1 MRRHNGTNLNLEI
14 PKLKK
19 HSKMDKN
26 NYEESEESDT
36 CSDISVKSQAKSL
49 KRAKSKTQ
57 LAEEV
62 ILLRSDLRKSMV
74 KDYPLTTLT
83 VILTSKYYNCIL
95 VLYISRSSSIIY
107 SLNTVSVNDYC
118 LNDPLLSNQAD

>member
-36 CSDISVKSQAKSL
+36 SSDISVKSQAKSL

-74 KDYPLTTLT
+74 RDYPLTTLT
-83 VILTSKYYNCIL
+83 IILTSKYYNCIL

-107 SLNTVSVNDYC
+107 SFNTVSVNDYC

>member
-36 CSDISVKSQAKSL
+36 SSDISVKSQAKSL

-74 KDYPLTTLT
+74 RDYPLTTLT
-83 VILTSKYYNCIL
+83 IILTSKYYNCIL